1 MGGAVVEFVISIV
14 GSMGNVGMVATL
26 FPPTMLKAG
35 WPNFQ
40 EYSTASH
47 SASTWVKIESTAN
60 EDPRKTAKLGA

>member
-35 WPNFQ
+35 
-40 EYSTASH
+40 
-47 SASTWVKIESTAN
+47 
-60 EDPRKTAKLGA
+60 